1 MDEKGFRK
9 FIKEAKRVP
18 KGLSEET
25 IRSHVRMVKEFEA
38 FIRKKGPK
46 KKFGDAKASDVKEFI
61 KHLTKDGRNTFDNLI
76 GLLRYARF
84 AGNKDAELSLLII
97 LDGGNILGI
106 LCDTVK
112 KEYGEGRYEELLGD
126 FKKPGIGTP
135 FKRMPK
141 ATIEFMGRLESG
153 IGEKGTRA
161 LLLTGPHAAP
171 KEYYAEEKKMLDGSK
186 DVDEYLKK
194 RREKFIGE
202 LKGYMDSGT
211 LFFTQKIDKAALNFV
226 KKNPE
231 IAGGVRKGNLIYCT
245 KVPYMMIEY
254 LKEKDPTMKRYY
266 YCHCPLARE
275 SILSGDTISRN
286 FCYCSAGYEK
296 RPFDVAFGKPVK
308 ARVQQS
314 VLWGDPVCRFVLE
327 IPEGHRKKKA

>member
-112 KEYGEGRYEELLGD
+112 KEYGEG
-126 FKKPGIGTP
+126 
-135 FKRMPK
+135 
-141 ATIEFMGRLESG
+141 
-153 IGEKGTRA
+153 GTRS
-161 LLLTGPHAAP
+161 
-171 KEYYAEEKKMLDGSK
+171 Y
-186 DVDEYLKK
+186 
-194 RREKFIGE
+194 
-202 LKGYMDSGT
+202 SGT
-211 LFFTQKIDKAALNFV
+211 SRSQA
-226 KKNPE
+226 
-231 IAGGVRKGNLIYCT
+231 
-245 KVPYMMIEY
+245 
-254 LKEKDPTMKRYY
+254 
-266 YCHCPLARE
+266 
-275 SILSGDTISRN
+275 SGRPSSACLRRPSSSWADSSR
-286 FCYCSAGYEK
+286 A
-296 RPFDVAFGKPVK
+296 
-308 ARVQQS
+308 
-314 VLWGDPVCRFVLE
+314 
-327 IPEGHRKKKA
+327 